1 MAPRGRTLTRLGA
14 EPADAR
20 TLRTRVC
27 VSPPVRPRGRVV
39 RRRSG
44 GPVGRPW
51 LVRRNAWRAL
61 RRLLLPRPRLQ
72 ANVPRDG
79 ECAVPHRRCEDEPP
93 SRRVPGLLCGRLRLA
108 AFQVDLRAPR
118 AATRTPRD
126 VRAAPV
132 AG

>member
-1 MAPRGRTLTRLGA
+1 MAPGARTLTRLGA

-20 TLRTRVC
+20 SLRTRVC

-44 GPVGRPW
+44 GPIGRPW

-61 RRLLLPRPRLQ
+61 RPLLLPRPRLQ

-79 ECAVPHRRCEDEPP
+79 ECVVLYPRGEDKPP
-93 SRRVPGLLCGRLRLA
+93 SRRVPGLL
-108 AFQVDLRAPR
+108 
-118 AATRTPRD
+118 
-126 VRAAPV
+126 
-132 AG
+132 